1 MTMTHTIAELSP
13 PRETLKIP
21 FTRYD
26 AGWVVICI
34 GMAIGAGIVFMPL
47 QMSVKGFWA
56 SAIALLITYPA
67 VYLLTQLYIRSLSKT
82 EKCED
87 YAGII
92 TQYLGKN
99 WGAAL
104 SVIYFITILKGLLG
118 YSATITHDTA
128 TYLHH
133 FNVTRTQLSDTAWY
147 PLLLLGALVLIA
159 ARGER
164 MLFKVSGPL
173 IIFKLLTIIVI
184 GALMVPQW
192 RLDNVDFSLM
202 QSPLELARDVLVS
215 LPFALFSIVFIH
227 VLNPM
232 NVAFRKIESDP
243 AIATYRALRASRI
256 AYFVLISS
264 VLFFAFS
271 FFFSITPDQARAG
284 IHQNTSA
291 LALVA
296 QVIPGNVLAGLSIL
310 LSISAIA
317 TSFLGVYLGFND
329 ALTGILLNLASRY
342 VPAHVD
348 LQRILPHIVKGIAI
362 CILWLWVMASI
373 NTMALFQ
380 WTVGTFGLV
389 SCLIPCYLIYRVPSL
404 QRYKSFSVLYV
415 ALMGA
420 MLVVSPLFKLLEN

>member
-1 MTMTHTIAELSP
+1 MTTNGTLLGTSLPIAT
-13 PRETLKIP
+13 RRIP

-56 SAIALLITYPA
+56 SAIAMLITYPA

-82 EKCED
+82 EKCDD
-87 YAGII
+87 YASII
-92 TQYLGKN
+92 TQYLGSN

-104 SVIYFITILKGLLG
+104 SAIYFVTILKGLLG
-118 YSATITHDTA
+118 YSATITHDTG

-133 FNVTRTQLSDTAWY
+133 FGITTRNLTDTAWF
-147 PLLLLGALVLIA
+147 PLMLLTVLVLVA

-164 MLFKVSGPL
+164 MLFKVSGPF
-173 IIFKLLTIIVI
+173 IIFKLITIIAI
-184 GALMVPQW
+184 GALMLPQW
-192 RLDNVDFSLM
+192 RLSNANFLL
-202 QSPLELARDVLVS
+202 QSPLDLLRDVLVS

-232 NVAFRKIESDP
+232 NVAFRKMESDP
-243 AIATYRALRASRI
+243 EIATYRALRVSRI
-256 AYFVLISS
+256 AYSILTIS

-271 FFFSITPDQARAG
+271 FFFSITPEQAQAG
-284 IHQNTSA
+284 ISQNTSA

-296 QVIPGNVLAGLSIL
+296 QVIPGEALTALSVM

-329 ALTGILLNLASRY
+329 ALSGIILNIAR
-342 VPAHVD
+342 
-348 LQRILPHIVKGIAI
+348 RILPVNFNIQQALPHLVKVIAI
-362 CILWLWVMASI
+362 STLWIWVTLNI

-380 WTVGTFGLV
+380 WTIGTFGLV

-404 QRYKSFSVLYV
+404 QKFKSFAVLYV
-415 ALMGA
+415 AIMGV
-420 MLVVSPLFKLLEN
+420 MLIFSPLFKLLEN